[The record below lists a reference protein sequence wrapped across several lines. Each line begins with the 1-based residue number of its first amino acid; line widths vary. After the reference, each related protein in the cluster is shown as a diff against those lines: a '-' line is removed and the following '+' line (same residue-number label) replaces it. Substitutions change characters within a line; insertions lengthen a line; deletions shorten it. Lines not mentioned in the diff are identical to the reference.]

1 MSTISG
7 IAAAVRR
14 LTARADALGR
24 QCETLAGL
32 AQDEATRATLAR
44 TSGRLN
50 TSVVRP
56 LSTSVGG
63 VPDVVESP
71 APVREADLADALL
84 ELALDATR
92 LRVRAGAPSLQE
104 ATAALQDLACQAVA
118 GDDERLQAR
127 QAELAAL
134 LETLPPTIQSAPDGP
149 YLITNV
155 AGLTDYLGVPLGA
168 TPQAALCRCGASE
181 LKPWCDGSHA
191 QIGFHAVKAEDRVAD
206 RLDRYQ
212 GIGITV
218 GDNRGTCA
226 HSGFCTDRLPSAFR
240 SDREPFVA
248 PAGGRVDEII
258 RAARECPSGAL
269 SATID
274 GEDPVGRSD
283 QQRAPAIEVS
293 RDGPY
298 RVTGGVTLLDGDGNP
313 EPRNEGASIEHYS
326 LCRCGKSQNKPFCS
340 GMHWYADFH
349 DPPIP
354 AQATLF
360 QWAGG
365 FPALLRLT
373 RRFYER
379 HVPEDPLL
387 AGLFSQMSP
396 DHPERVAAWLGQVF
410 GGPPAYSDRYG
421 GYDRMISQHL
431 AKGITLDQR
440 ARWVTLLSQS
450 ADEVGLPADA
460 EFRAALIAYLEWGS
474 RIAVENSKPGVQPPP
489 HMPVPRWWWVCNAEP
504 WSRVHASTDEIKDE
518 APPELPGPDV
528 PLSYATHIRP
538 LFRQRDRDS
547 MSFAFDLWSCQDVS
561 AHADSILDRL
571 HAGTMPCDGA
581 WPPERI
587 EVFDRWI
594 AAGTPA

>member
-32 AQDEATRATLAR
+32 AQDEASRATLAR

-56 LSTSVGG
+56 LSTSVVG

-71 APVREADLADALL
+71 APLGEADLADALL

-155 AGLTDYLGVPLGA
+155 AGLTDYLGVPLAA

-191 QIGFHAVKAEDRVAD
+191 QIGFHADKADDRVAD

-218 GDNRGTCA
+218 ADNRGTCA

-274 GEDPVGRSD
+274 GEDPVGHSD

-349 DPPIP
+349 DPPLP
-354 AQATLF
+354 APGDALPMGRRF
-360 QWAGG
+360 PGAAAPH
-365 FPALLRLT
+365 PALLRAPRPRGST
-373 RRFYER
+373 AGRS
-379 HVPEDPLL
+379 LL
-387 AGLFSQMSP
+387 A
-396 DHPERVAAWLGQVF
+396 DVA
-410 GGPPAYSDRYG
+410 GPPRARRRLARTGVRRPAGLQRPLRRVRPDDQPAPRQGHHARSARPLGHTAQPIGRRGRAARRRRVPRRVDRVPG
-421 GYDRMISQHL
+421 M
-431 AKGITLDQR
+431 GIT
-440 ARWVTLLSQS
+440 
-450 ADEVGLPADA
+450 
-460 EFRAALIAYLEWGS
+460 
-474 RIAVENSKPGVQPPP
+474 
-489 HMPVPRWWWVCNAEP
+489 
-504 WSRVHASTDEIKDE
+504 
-518 APPELPGPDV
+518 
-528 PLSYATHIRP
+528 
-538 LFRQRDRDS
+538 DR
-547 MSFAFDLWSCQDVS
+547 
-561 AHADSILDRL
+561 R
-571 HAGTMPCDGA
+571 
-581 WPPERI
+581 
-587 EVFDRWI
+587 
-594 AAGTPA
+594 